1 MDDDHNDGDHG
12 DANGNVTIMIK
23 TIISIMI
30 RIACQYLEQRCL
42 HLLIVA
48 MLLKH
53 VFVIF
58 MFVFVMH
65 VCVCMHV

>member
-1 MDDDHNDGDHG
+1 
-12 DANGNVTIMIK
+12 MIK